1 MRFFKDM
8 LSKSQS
14 EDADEPEGPAA
25 RPEAQDAGFAPDAS
39 AWEAAGAGPAAPQG
53 SAEDD
58 MPTRIPRPKPP
69 EDSAEGGV
77 PDLRDARSAPPKPA
91 AAPAAANASAG
102 ADPDGGDLDALRRAL
117 LELGDTEEEI
127 DAYLAEETDDEPAS
141 NPAAGAEP
149 RLVRGESNAGKA
161 RMEAAVAAAIKPGAS
176 QRKAVARRASIAK
189 QEAQEAAL
197 GPRLSEQAD
206 AAEPDDDPVPTPRIA
221 NEPLAARP
229 AAARKIWDLED
240 GDDAPEAAAEE
251 PAPKPVAEAAPVQTG
266 SGRASRRAGRVKTR
280 LLGFQPVD
288 DLASDIF
295 ETANGAAKKAG
306 ATGTQVM
313 FPVGWIVVAEGD
325 GRGASFTLFSG
336 VSQIGRGDDQAIKLD
351 FGDTSISRSN
361 HAAVA
366 YDEETGKFFLGH
378 GGKSNIVRLNGK
390 PVLSTEELTSNDVIR
405 IGETTLRFIAL
416 CGDDFDWTSDAGDT
430 AGQAAVG

>member
-1 MRFFKDM
+1 
-8 LSKSQS
+8 
-14 EDADEPEGPAA
+14 
-25 RPEAQDAGFAPDAS
+25 
-39 AWEAAGAGPAAPQG
+39 
-53 SAEDD
+53 
-58 MPTRIPRPKPP
+58 
-69 EDSAEGGV
+69 
-77 PDLRDARSAPPKPA
+77 
-91 AAPAAANASAG
+91 
-102 ADPDGGDLDALRRAL
+102 
-117 LELGDTEEEI
+117 
-127 DAYLAEETDDEPAS
+127 
-141 NPAAGAEP
+141 
-149 RLVRGESNAGKA
+149 
-161 RMEAAVAAAIKPGAS
+161 MEAAVAAAIKPGAP

-197 GPRLSEQAD
+197 GPRLSEQSG
-206 AAEPDDDPVPTPRIA
+206 AAEPEDDPIPTPKIA
-221 NEPLAARP
+221 NEPPAARP
-229 AAARKIWDLED
+229 VAARKIWDLED
-240 GDDAPEAAAEE
+240 GDDAPEGAAEE
-251 PAPKPVAEAAPVQTG
+251 PAPKPVAEVAPVQTG

-295 ETANGAAKKAG
+295 ETANGASKKTGG
-306 ATGTQVM
+306 AGTQVM
-313 FPVGWIVVAEGD
+313 FPVGWIVVAKGD

-416 CGDDFDWTSDAGDT
+416 CGEDFDWISDADET